1 MTGDK
6 FRFRFSKSGTLR
18 LVSHHDLMRCAE
30 RMLRRAAVPFKS
42 TAGFHP
48 TPRLVF
54 ALSLPLGVVG
64 RDEVVELELTEPRD
78 GNELLATLNAQ
89 APTGLVFT
97 RVTAVPMKATARVRR
112 AVYELSLP
120 PERAG
125 AVQSAATALLA
136 EPKVWVERL
145 RPSAKRLNIRP
156 YVRGVRLEGG
166 AAQSRPTPPTP
177 LPAGRGEPDIPNPST
192 DTGAQEASPSFTPLP
207 AGRGAGG
214 VGLRGAESVLNA
226 EGLPDTRETESPRL
240 LLDFWVT
247 QEGTARADELLD
259 LLGAADLLDA
269 GAVLERTTIELRD
282 EITAPDPGDGPPD
295 GPSDSVPLTGAEVA
309 ALTARLEAEENEQ
322 PAGTGWGASPNGPVV
337 E

>member
-6 FRFRFSKSGTLR
+6 FRFRFAKSGTLR
-18 LVSHHDLMRCAE
+18 LVSHHDLMRCGE

-78 GNELLATLNAQ
+78 GHELLAALNAQ
-89 APTGLVFT
+89 APTGLAFT
-97 RVTAVPMKATARVRR
+97 RVAPVPMKTTARVRR
-112 AVYELSLP
+112 VVYELPLP
-120 PERAG
+120 SDRVSQVET
-125 AVQSAATALLA
+125 AAAKLLG

-156 YVRGVRLEGG
+156 YVRGVRVGL
-166 AAQSRPTPPTP
+166 SDPTPQ
-177 LPAGRGEPDIPNPST
+177 PSPH
-192 DTGAQEASPSFTPLP
+192 G
-207 AGRGAGG
+207 GGGWG
-214 VGLRGAESVLNA
+214 VGSAFLH
-226 EGLPDTRETESPRL
+226 
-240 LLDFWVT
+240 LDLWVT
-247 QEGTARADELLD
+247 QDGTARADELLA
-259 LLGAADLLDA
+259 LLGAADLIEA
-269 GAVLERTTIELRD
+269 GAVLERTTVEIRD
-282 EITAPDPGDGPPD
+282 EITVTDPGDGPPD
-295 GPSDSVPLTGAEVA
+295 GPSDSVPLTGTEVA

-322 PAGTGWGASPNGPVV
+322 PAEAHWGLSPNGPVV

>member
-89 APTGLVFT
+89 APTGMVFT
-97 RVTAVPMKATARVRR
+97 RVAPVPMKATARARR
-112 AVYELSLP
+112 VVYEVPLP
-120 PERAG
+120 PDRVTRVEI
-125 AVQSAATALLA
+125 AAAAFLA

-145 RPSAKRLNIRP
+145 RPSPKRLNIRP
-156 YVRGVRLEGG
+156 YVRAVFVASGG
-166 AAQSRPTPPTP
+166 REPPVKTQNVDFAEAQNRGLTPP
-177 LPAGRGEPDIPNPST
+177 A
-192 DTGAQEASPSFTPLP
+192 
-207 AGRGAGG
+207 
-214 VGLRGAESVLNA
+214 
-226 EGLPDTRETESPRL
+226 RL
-240 LLDFWVT
+240 TLDLWVT
-247 QEGTARADELLD
+247 QTGTARAEELLD
-259 LLGAADLLDA
+259 LLGLPDLIDT
-269 GAVLERTTIELRD
+269 GAVLERATVEIRD
-282 EITAPDPGDGPPD
+282 EITATDPADIPPD
-295 GPSDSVPLTGAEVA
+295 GPADAVPLTGAEVA
-309 ALTARLEAEENEQ
+309 ALTARLDDEENEQ
-322 PAGTGWGASPNGPVV
+322 PAEAGWGASPNGPVV